1 AVRRAAGRERRR
13 RPDTPGPRRSNA
25 PEAPARRAASAPR
38 PTAHSV
44 AERPSAA
51 SIADRAAGVP
61 SGVATSMTRMPSPGP
76 RRWLRWVLVAV
87 GVGLLLAAGAVAAI
101 ILHSPGNVSH
111 PDVEFTA
118 PTTTTTT
125 TATAL
130 KPKKRAVD
138 NFQWPR

>member
-1 AVRRAAGRERRR
+1 MFGVGS
-13 RPDTPGPRRSNA
+13 T
-25 PEAPARRAASAPR
+25 
-38 PTAHSV
+38 
-44 AERPSAA
+44 
-51 SIADRAAGVP
+51 SI
-61 SGVATSMTRMPSPGP
+61 TRMPSPGR

-111 PDVEFTA
+111 PNVEFTA

-125 TATAL
+125 TTATAP

-138 NFQWPR
+138 NFQWPRYGYDLARTRDFPNSSRLDPPL